1 VELCEAILDGCT
13 GKRTYENFFSTFV
26 RELCRLEQQY
36 YKYFERLFEDQY
48 EMIHHLDNV
57 KLRISAEFFAD
68 LLIGNVISWRVCIN
82 F

>member
-1 VELCEAILDGCT
+1 
-13 GKRTYENFFSTFV
+13 
-26 RELCRLEQQY
+26 
-36 YKYFERLFEDQY
+36 
-48 EMIHHLDNV
+48 MIHHLDNV